1 MLEVNNLSVRLQDQ
15 TLLENINFKLSRGE
29 TLCIIGESG
38 SGKTTLL
45 RALLGLVP
53 LSLGSVMLDRHVYQ
67 SPEQSQIGLPSTQIV
82 MQDPIAALNPR
93 QKIKRSIAESLYKS
107 SLQAV
112 EIDHAVLQALRDVE
126 LPESLENRYPAQIS
140 LGQAQRIC
148 IARAIVAKP
157 DILFFDEPLSALDA
171 IIQKQIAQLLD
182 RLKKQN
188 DLSYIFV
195 THDLGFARHYAD
207 RILLLN
213 SGKVEEYQDVNLF
226 FQGPESIYG
235 QELLEA
241 AYILGSLPQKKTEE
255 FRVA

>member
-1 MLEVNNLSVRLQDQ
+1 MLEVNKLSVRMQKQ
-15 TLLENINFKLSRGE
+15 NLLEDISFQLNRGE

-45 RALLGLVP
+45 RTLLGLIP
-53 LSLGSVMLDRHVYQ
+53 MSQGSVMLESQVYQ

-93 QKIKRSIAESLYKS
+93 QKIKCSIAESLYKL
-107 SLQAV
+107 SLQAA
-112 EIDHAVLQALRDVE
+112 EIDQAVKQALRDVE
-126 LPESLENRYPAQIS
+126 LPEGMENRYPSQIS
-140 LGQAQRIC
+140 LGQAQRVC

-157 DILFFDEPLSALDA
+157 GILFFDEPLSALDA
-171 IIQKQIAQLLD
+171 IIQKQIAQLLY

-188 DLSYIFV
+188 ALSYIFV

-207 RILLLN
+207 KILLLN
-213 SGKVEEYQDVNLF
+213 NGKVEEYRDVNLF
-226 FQGPESIYG
+226 FQRPESRYG